1 MKYSDVTA
9 KSPAPS
15 TPHGVESKAASM
27 ELSLADQALEQQ
39 LLRLVARLAVTL
51 PEVTD
56 VVAVHHLVVQQ
67 VQLYSQCSYCAIF
80 PVDERVL
87 LSATALSGLVPPS
100 RQLMPLLQ
108 QSLQRQTMVMR
119 TLPSAELLVAIPVQH
134 QDRCLAILVFST
146 HAVRQQLV
154 RQKQILQDVSCILA
168 HHLYNLRNL
177 TQLQDSIARLA
188 HAERV
193 QRVLFAIASLSYDP
207 HDLRT
212 FYQRIHQSVA
222 ELLYAKNFYI
232 ALYDEQSAELRF
244 PYFVDEFDV
253 ISPDE
258 VLPDELLNHSLTGY
272 VFRHN
277 RLVLATPAFLRE
289 HTDEIRL
296 YGNEPESWLGVPF
309 HSGEVRGVVV
319 VQSYDHRFC
328 YSPQD
333 VEVLTFVSQHLSS
346 ALERVFAEQRMRHQA
361 MHDAL
366 TNLPNRL
373 LFLDRVQHALHRR
386 LRHPELVL
394 AVLYLDLDRF
404 KKVNDTLG
412 HHTGDEFLIQVA
424 AELRGCLRQH
434 DTLARLGGDEFAILM
449 VDVTDASAV
458 FQVAERIISQ
468 LQQPFQLQRRSLKT
482 GTSIGIAFAEQG
494 VQLNAEELIRRADI
508 AMYQA
513 KNAGRGQYKIFTD
526 EMDAVTHQYYQLE
539 HEINKALQTHE
550 FIAYYQPIIK
560 LDTGQLVG
568 FEALIRW
575 LHPERGF
582 VSPAQFIPVAET
594 LDLHYA
600 IDCYMLSRVCQ
611 RLARWAPNAPLYI
624 SVNVSAKSFAEAGFV
639 ATVLG
644 LLQQYNVP
652 AQQLAIE
659 ITETALIQR
668 IDEARVSV
676 QQLRHAGIK
685 VLLDDFGTGYSS
697 LSYLHEFNVDVLKI
711 DRSFI
716 ANIQSTDN
724 SKAVVKTVIA
734 LAQTLQLQVVA
745 EGIETEQQLQWLA
758 EQGCHC
764 GQGYWISPPIPAA
777 EAEQWLQSAPFEV
790 QNAL

>member
-1 MKYSDVTA
+1 MKYSDVATGQ
-9 KSPAPS
+9 PS
-15 TPHGVESKAASM
+15 QPGKPRLESSAATMAMSKDD
-27 ELSLADQALEQQ
+27 LSLEQQ

-51 PEVTD
+51 PDITD
-56 VVAVHHLVVQQ
+56 VIAVYHMVVQQ
-67 VQLYSQCSYCAIF
+67 VQLHSQCSYCAIF

-87 LSATALSGLVPPS
+87 LSATAISGLVPPS

-119 TLPSAELLVAIPVQH
+119 TLPPSQLLVAIPVQH
-134 QDRCLAILVFST
+134 QGRCLAILVFST
-146 HAVRQQLV
+146 HAVRQQLI

-188 HAERV
+188 QAERV

-232 ALYDEQSAELRF
+232 ALYDDHSGELRF

-277 RLVLATPAFLRE
+277 RLVLATPAFLRD
-289 HTDEIRL
+289 HADEIRL

-309 HSGEVRGVVV
+309 HSGDVRGVVV
-319 VQSYDHRFC
+319 VQSYDQQFC

-386 LRHPELVL
+386 LRHPDMVL

-412 HHTGDEFLIQVA
+412 HQTGDDFLIQVA
-424 AELRGCLRQH
+424 AELRACLRQH

-449 VDVTDASAV
+449 LDVVDAAV
-458 FQVAERIISQ
+458 VIQVAERIISQ
-468 LQQPFQLQRRSLKT
+468 LQHPFQIQRRLLKT

-494 VQLNAEELIRRADI
+494 VTLTAEELIRRADI

-513 KNAGRGQYKIFTD
+513 KNAGRGQYKIFTQ
-526 EMDAVTHQYYQLE
+526 EMDLVTNQYYQLE
-539 HEINKALQTHE
+539 HEINKALQAHE
-550 FIAYYQPIIK
+550 FIAYYQPIIQ
-560 LDTGQLVG
+560 LQSGQLVG

-582 VSPAQFIPVAET
+582 VSPAEFIPVAET

-600 IDCYMLSRVCQ
+600 IDCYMLARVCQ
-611 RLARWAPNAPLYI
+611 RLARWSPNFPLYI
-624 SVNVSAKSFAEAGFV
+624 SVNVSAKSFAEDGFV
-639 ATVLG
+639 TMVLG
-644 LLQQYNVP
+644 LLQQYGVP
-652 AQQLAIE
+652 ASQLAIE
-659 ITETALIQR
+659 ITETALMQR
-668 IDEARVSV
+668 IDEARLSV
-676 QQLRHAGIK
+676 QQLRQAGIN

-711 DRSFI
+711 DRSFT
-716 ANIQSTDN
+716 ANIESTDN

-745 EGIETEQQLQWLA
+745 EGIETEQQMRWLA

-777 EAEQWLQSAPFEV
+777 EAERWLHSAQP
-790 QNAL
+790 ASS